1 MSCSE
6 SDKRRSTFPDADR
19 SDIRG
24 SMNDGLTPT
33 APAEAVE
40 WYLSHRDPELSDKSL
55 QNQGYRLNR
64 FLEFCEDIE
73 LNDLSEL
80 TGRHLHQYR
89 VYRSERVKPVTLSGE
104 LQTLRVFLE
113 FCASIDAVRDGMR
126 ERVQIP
132 NVGPE
137 DETKDEL
144 LENDRAE
151 WILDNLD
158 RFQYASR
165 EHVIMSVLWH
175 TGIRLG
181 SLRAIDLDDV
191 DLDGGWFQL
200 RHRPD
205 TGTPLKNGEPAQRK
219 IAIGPKYCEMLEAY
233 MEHNRPQ
240 VTDDHGRAPLLTT
253 NHGRMSE
260 GTIREIVYSVTQ
272 PCEFGDCPHDADPL
286 DCEFRAHSQRGG
298 CPSSRSPHGIRRGS
312 ITYHL
317 RTGVPLEVVSDR
329 MDASNEVL
337 EQHYDKRTEFER
349 MERRREFLQ
358 EA

>member
-1 MSCSE
+1 MSS
-6 SDKRRSTFPDADR
+6 SDKRRSTFPEAER
-19 SDIRG
+19 SDEWG
-24 SMNDGLTPT
+24 SMQDGLTPT

-40 WYLSHRDPELSDKSL
+40 WYLSHRTPELSEKSL
-55 QNQGYRLNR
+55 QNHGYRLDR
-64 FLEFCEDIE
+64 FLEFCEDAD
-73 LNDLSEL
+73 LTDLSDL

-113 FCASIDAVRDGMR
+113 FCASIDAVQDGMR

-132 NVGPE
+132 KIGAE

-151 WILDNLD
+151 WIIDHLD
-158 RFQYASR
+158 RFRYASR

-181 SLRAIDLDDV
+181 SLRAIDLGDI
-191 DLDGGWFQL
+191 DLDVGWFQI

-205 TGTPLKNGEPAQRK
+205 SGTPLKNGEPAQRM
-219 IAIGPKYCEMLEAY
+219 IAIGPEYRKMLEAY
-233 MEHNRPQ
+233 IEHNRIA
-240 VTDDHGRAPLLTT
+240 VTDDHGREPLLTT
-253 NHGRMSE
+253 SHGRMSE
-260 GTIREIVYSVTQ
+260 GTIREIVYTVTQ
-272 PCEFGDCPHDADPL
+272 PCEFGGDCPHDNDPL
-286 DCEFRAHSQRGG
+286 DCVFRDHSQRSG

-312 ITYHL
+312 ITHHL